1 MLSNLKNLLFNNDF
15 FNPPPPPRIRPVV
28 PNPDERANNHT
39 DYLVEWYRSEESSDK
54 RYVVSVTFITLVVID
69 VLLLLVGNK
78 KTMNNTLVVTGSI
91 SGLAIIGALSK
102 KYLSSRNAPNRSP
115 FSTDML
121 SPNVIPSLVTA
132 TLTQA
137 IAKAAIS
144 YYQ

>member
-1 MLSNLKNLLFNNDF
+1 MLSGLKNLLFNNDY
-15 FNPPPPPRIRPVV
+15 FNPPPPPRIRPVALD
-28 PNPDERANNHT
+28 PDEKANDHT
-39 DYLVEWYRSEESSDK
+39 EYLQEWSRSGESFDK
-54 RYVVSVTFITLVVID
+54 RYTVSVTFITLVVID

-78 KTMNNTLVVTGSI
+78 KTMNNTLVLTGSI
-91 SGLAIIGALSK
+91 SGLATIGALSK
-102 KYLSSRNAPNRSP
+102 KYLFCRNAPNPSP

-121 SPNVIPSLVTA
+121 SPTVIPSLVTA